1 MSVDEDGMYPAKIGR
16 VSLKGFS
23 TAELVAELNRRG
35 GCPVNCPTIDETST
49 APVCLP
55 VIPTAPLVNEL
66 CSRDGVAD
74 ITLNRNDSCSSRRC
88 YGPGKILWVPDIIVV
103 RGDE

>member
-1 MSVDEDGMYPAKIGR
+1 MNETTDKHILPYLSTI
-16 VSLKGFS
+16 S
-23 TAELVAELNRRG
+23 TADLVAELNRRG

-66 CSRDGVAD
+66 CSREGVMCINTVENTSYEAY
-74 ITLNRNDSCSSRRC
+74 ITNEYDEITDCVHGF
-88 YGPGKILWVPDIIVV
+88 YPDRIIVV
-103 RGDE
+103 RGE